1 VLRRVRRPAA
11 LVVPVL
17 LLSVLAAC
25 GDDDGSGTDDAL
37 KGFDAISITGDVG
50 TAPEVEWKG
59 QLEAEKTET
68 KVLVEGDGET
78 IKEGDKVN
86 VNVWIG
92 NGFLE
97 EEVFTTYEKDGKPE
111 TFTVDDQLTPAF
123 KDAMLGQTIGS
134 RVAVSAPAADVF
146 GETGNPEMNIGNKD
160 SVVVVFDLMEMFQ
173 PPQPKDVPASKLP
186 KIVEEKGD
194 PVSLDFKG
202 IPKPAADGPLLRHV
216 VTEGKGKTLTP
227 ESTVTADY
235 LGMTYDAKKPFDES
249 FSAEPAEFSLAQVV
263 QGWTYGLSGL
273 KVGSRVLLQIPPE
286 LGYGAQEQENI
297 PANST
302 LYFVVDIVS
311 AK

>member
-1 VLRRVRRPAA
+1 
-11 LVVPVL
+11 
-17 LLSVLAAC
+17 
-25 GDDDGSGTDDAL
+25 
-37 KGFDAISITGDVG
+37 
-50 TAPEVEWKG
+50 
-59 QLEAEKTET
+59 
-68 KVLVEGDGET
+68 
-78 IKEGDKVN
+78 
-86 VNVWIG
+86 
-92 NGFLE
+92 
-97 EEVFTTYEKDGKPE
+97 
-111 TFTVDDQLTPAF
+111 
-123 KDAMLGQTIGS
+123 
-134 RVAVSAPAADVF
+134 
-146 GETGNPEMNIGNKD
+146 MNIGNKD

-173 PPQPKDVPASKLP
+173 PPQPKDVAASRLP

-202 IPKPAADGPLLRHV
+202 VPKPAADGPLLRHV

-235 LGMTYDAKKPFDES
+235 LGMTYKAKKPFDES
-249 FSAEPAEFSLAQVV
+249 FSAEPAEFSLQQVV

-286 LGYGAQEQENI
+286 LGYGAQAQENI